1 MIATLCRATRRKGI
15 VAGLAAL
22 VATAGIGVA
31 VAAPSEES
39 EERTALAIGVTDEI
53 VDDAAYRV
61 PPQVDVPQPPLV
73 VIAPQDIE
81 DSEDDSTPP
90 ASASANLG
98 ADAGSTPVAP
108 SVDVTQFLPEGSG
121 FDRDALEDLLAG
133 GVVGDDVAEGAEDL
147 ADEVIARIQA
157 CGGDLVGQFGSG
169 FDFGG
174 SAEAGGSGFGAGGSA
189 GAGQSFATS
198 VVDDVLPC
206 IAGLVDDAIG
216 CVGGLVEEILSTVMG
231 MDFDEIAGFAGVI
244 VDELVDCVGG
254 TQTD

>member
-1 MIATLCRATRRKGI
+1 MFATLCRATRRKGI
-15 VAGLAAL
+15 AAGLAAL

-31 VAAPSEES
+31 VAAPSEE
-39 EERTALAIGVTDEI
+39 RTALAIGVTDEI
-53 VDDAAYRV
+53 VDDAASRV
-61 PPQVDVPQPPLV
+61 PPQVDVPEPPPV

-81 DSEDDSTPP
+81 DSEDDSTP
-90 ASASANLG
+90 
-98 ADAGSTPVAP
+98 VAP
-108 SVDVTQFLPEGSG
+108 PVDVTQFLPEGSG

-157 CGGDLVGQFGSG
+157 CVGDVVGQFGSG

-206 IAGLVDDAIG
+206 IAGLVDDVIG

-231 MDFDEIAGFAGVI
+231 MDFDEIAGLAGVI

>member
-1 MIATLCRATRRKGI
+1 MITDPRGARSLRR
-15 VAGLAAL
+15 
-22 VATAGIGVA
+22 
-31 VAAPSEES
+31 
-39 EERTALAIGVTDEI
+39 ERTALAIDVTDEI
-53 VDDAAYRV
+53 VDDAASRV
-61 PPQVDVPQPPLV
+61 LPQVDVPEPPPV

-90 ASASANLG
+90 ALADLG
-98 ADAGSTPVAP
+98 AGGGSTPVAP
-108 SVDVTQFLPEGSG
+108 PVDVTQILPEGSG

-157 CGGDLVGQFGSG
+157 CVGDLVGQFGSG

-216 CVGGLVEEILSTVMG
+216 CVGGLVEEILSTVKG